1 MASAAA
7 SDDHLDASRFLCCEE
22 CGARLAYDQRY
33 CVECGVRRAP
43 LPRAIAELI
52 GVVPRA
58 ELGQADEVVG
68 QRDASAASAATHS
81 HEASSA
87 SDLSPSVAG
96 VAVMA
101 LLAFGVLVGSAVTP
115 AQQSRAATPIAVAL
129 SP

>member
-33 CVECGVRRAP
+33 CVEGGVRRGP
-43 LPRAIAELI
+43 LPLAIAELI

-68 QRDASAASAATHS
+68 QRDTSAASAAIHS
-81 HEASSA
+81 HAASSGR
-87 SDLSPSVAG
+87 DLSASVGG
-96 VAVMA
+96 VAVMDTH
-101 LLAFGVLVGSAVTP
+101 V
-115 AQQSRAATPIAVAL
+115 
-129 SP
+129 